1 MNIHQSNCKVFGLT
15 LLSRAGFFFQTVFE
29 CIIREKKF
37 GGCKFAKFDFTQVSR
52 EKLIFKGSE
61 VIWLPPFPILFVLLH

>member
-1 MNIHQSNCKVFGLT
+1 MEIHQINCKVFGLT
-15 LLSRAGFFFQTVFE
+15 LLSRAGLFFQAVIE
-29 CIIREKKF
+29 CVIEKIF